1 MPGGE
6 TRSQGEVETPPR
18 ETDPVTTS
26 PDGPQPPATGT
37 ETADQA
43 ADPGA
48 SGLASPD
55 PAADELPTARGVAR
69 KPPATGHGHG
79 SDPADGPPPD
89 DAGPTASSSGRRPTA
104 ETHRDSYVPAAEEG
118 QEADERRGV
127 DSRLPM
133 GDDEAP
139 PPPTAR
145 IVARKP
151 ATTGGPAAA
160 SGGDGDRRTGPEAD
174 GNATAE
180 AGGGAARPPAPRRAP
195 EGADGDE
202 ATPATRPAAGR
213 VGVGLSGV
221 LPPPLAPPETGPG
234 TGSQP
239 SDVDSART
247 GPRRSIFARTL
258 GGTPAGLLIG
268 LLVGLLGFGLV
279 VQLRS
284 NTASNGLAAARQ
296 EDLVRILDDL
306 SSREERL
313 RRQIALLE
321 AARNRLSTTGDR
333 DAAALQEALSRS
345 TALGILAGTLPA
357 QGPGIELRMTDP
369 SGRLR
374 AEDMLDAVEELR
386 AAGAEAI
393 QVGSVRIGLD
403 SAFTDSDEGVRVDGR
418 ALQSPYVVLAIG
430 DPATLA
436 TALNIPGGVVD
447 STRAAGGEATIT
459 QQRQLVIR
467 ALRPLPGHDYAR
479 PADDG
484 D

>member
-1 MPGGE
+1 MSGVSGE
-6 TRSQGEVETPPR
+6 DRRLPDEETGPPGEVETPDG
-18 ETDPVTTS
+18 ETERVTPS
-26 PDGPQPPATGT
+26 PDGPPSADEH
-37 ETADQA
+37 ETAHQA
-43 ADPGA
+43 ADPRA
-48 SGLASPD
+48 SDLALPD
-55 PAADELPTARGVAR
+55 PTADESLPTARR
-69 KPPATGHGHG
+69 
-79 SDPADGPPPD
+79 
-89 DAGPTASSSGRRPTA
+89 
-104 ETHRDSYVPAAEEG
+104 
-118 QEADERRGV
+118 
-127 DSRLPM
+127 
-133 GDDEAP
+133 
-139 PPPTAR
+139 
-145 IVARKP
+145 VARKP
-151 ATTGGPAAA
+151 AAAEGQRADADADA
-160 SGGDGDRRTGPEAD
+160 SSAAVSDGAPGAEAGGD
-174 GNATAE
+174 ATAE
-180 AGGGAARPPAPRRAP
+180 AEGEARPPMPRLAP
-195 EGADGDE
+195 ELADGDE
-202 ATPATRPAAGR
+202 ATPATRPAAASR
-213 VGVGLSGV
+213 LGVGLSGV
-221 LPPPLAPPETGPG
+221 LPPPLAPPEGAPG
-234 TGSQP
+234 TGDQP

-247 GPRRSIFARTL
+247 GPRRSILARTL
-258 GGTPAGLLIG
+258 GVTPAGLLIG

-333 DAAALQEALSRS
+333 DAAALEEAMSRS

-369 SGRLR
+369 GGRLR

-403 SAFTDSDEGVRVDGR
+403 SAFTDSDEGLRVDGR

-447 STRAAGGEATIT
+447 STRAAGGEATIA
-459 QQRQLVIR
+459 QRHRLVIR

>member
-1 MPGGE
+1 MSGISGEDRRVPGGA

-26 PDGPQPPATGT
+26 PDGPQTPATGT

-89 DAGPTASSSGRRPTA
+89 DAGPTASSSGRGPTA
-104 ETHRDSYVPAAEEG
+104 ETHRDSYVPTAEEG
-118 QEADERRGV
+118 QGTDERRGV

-133 GDDEAP
+133 GDGEA

-145 IVARKP
+145 IVAPKP
-151 ATTGGPAAA
+151 ATGGPAA
-160 SGGDGDRRTGPEAD
+160 SGGDSDGRTGPEAD

-180 AGGGAARPPAPRRAP
+180 AGG
-195 EGADGDE
+195 E
-202 ATPATRPAAGR
+202 ATPATRPPAGR
-213 VGVGLSGV
+213 VGVGLTGV

-234 TGSQP
+234 TGTQP
-239 SDVDSART
+239 SDVDSAGA
-247 GPRRSIFARTL
+247 GPRRSILAWIL

>member
-1 MPGGE
+1 MSGDDRRAPDRE
-6 TRSQGEVETPPR
+6 TRSQAEVETPR
-18 ETDPVTTS
+18 RQADPVSAS
-26 PDGPQPPATGT
+26 PDGPQAPATGA
-37 ETADQA
+37 ETADQTA
-43 ADPGA
+43 DAAASADPRA
-48 SGLASPD
+48 PDLASPA
-55 PAADELPTARGVAR
+55 PAADEAPTARSVAR
-69 KPPATGHGHG
+69 KPSTAQRRGPDAASGAQTQNPAEDPRSEPEVDRG
-79 SDPADGPPPD
+79 SHSPADQDRSGAGAPSSAAAGDLREPPD
-89 DAGPTASSSGRRPTA
+89 DPRVGPQR
-104 ETHRDSYVPAAEEG
+104 E
-118 QEADERRGV
+118 
-127 DSRLPM
+127 
-133 GDDEAP
+133 
-139 PPPTAR
+139 
-145 IVARKP
+145 
-151 ATTGGPAAA
+151 
-160 SGGDGDRRTGPEAD
+160 
-174 GNATAE
+174 
-180 AGGGAARPPAPRRAP
+180 ARPPAPRRAP
-195 EGADGDE
+195 EGADGDQ
-202 ATPATRPAAGR
+202 ATPETRPPAGP

-234 TGSQP
+234 TGDQP
-239 SDVDSART
+239 SDVDLAGT
-247 GPRRSIFARTL
+247 GPRRSILARTL

-369 SGRLR
+369 TGRLR

-403 SAFTDSDEGVRVDGR
+403 SAFTDSDEGLRVDGR
-418 ALQSPYVVLAIG
+418 ALRSPHVVLAIG

-479 PADDG
+479 PADGG